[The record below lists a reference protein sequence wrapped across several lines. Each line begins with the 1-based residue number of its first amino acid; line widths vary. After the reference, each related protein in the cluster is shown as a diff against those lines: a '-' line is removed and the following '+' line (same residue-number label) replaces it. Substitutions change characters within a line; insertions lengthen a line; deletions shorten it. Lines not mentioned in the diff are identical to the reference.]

1 MIVDEILSR
10 YPVLAPVASQGVV
23 KVPFPVL
30 PGEPTN
36 HVPRGLVPMD
46 RKGVLLG
53 ADVKAPWPVTV
64 LAAEKPE
71 RGFLLV
77 TSSGDEAG
85 TDTIS
90 LTSFYLADSLTIA
103 HFPGF
108 TRTRDGRLYGP
119 QWFASCLIWTAANHA
134 TMADWA
140 QKSLRL
146 AKEVQPGATV
156 TRAEVESVIRARWQE
171 EQALCQQIHG
181 TSSTP
186 KDPETLSDESLTE
199 LVGHFLYA
207 AHSAMLASVS
217 TFALFNTRNVVTRLV
232 QPSSRAFIRRGER
245 PPVAYHELVWRPFG
259 TKAERINGSLYSGM
273 AVAVNWARGHFKT
286 YNSERPL
293 FGQHVGRFWWQRH
306 QRGLD
311 KSHLVRTT
319 YKVEIPSEVPA

>member
-1 MIVDEILSR
+1 VIVDEILQR
-10 YPVLAPVASQGVV
+10 FPVLAPLASQGVV
-23 KVPFPVL
+23 KVPFAVL
-30 PGEPTN
+30 PDEPGQ

-46 RKGVLLG
+46 SKGVLMG
-53 ADVKAPWPVTV
+53 VDVKAPWPVTV
-64 LAAEKPE
+64 LVAEKPE

-103 HFPGF
+103 HYPGF
-108 TRTRDGRLYGP
+108 LRTPDGHLYGP
-119 QWFASCLIWTAANHA
+119 RWFAALLIWTAANHP
-134 TMADWA
+134 TQADWA
-140 QKSLRL
+140 QKALRL
-146 AKEVQPGATV
+146 AKEVQPGTTV
-156 TRAEVESVIRARWQE
+156 TREQIEGVIRDRWQE
-171 EQALCQQIHG
+171 EQALWQQVHG
-181 TSSTP
+181 RPFTL
-186 KDPETLSDESLTE
+186 KDPATLSDEHLTE
-199 LVGHFLYA
+199 LVGRFLQS
-207 AHSAMLASVS
+207 AHSAMIAAVS

-232 QPSSRAFIRRGER
+232 QPSARAFIRRGER

-259 TKAERINGSLYSGM
+259 TKAERLNGSLYSGM

-286 YNSERPL
+286 YSSERPL

-319 YKVEIPSEVPA
+319 YKVELPSEVTA